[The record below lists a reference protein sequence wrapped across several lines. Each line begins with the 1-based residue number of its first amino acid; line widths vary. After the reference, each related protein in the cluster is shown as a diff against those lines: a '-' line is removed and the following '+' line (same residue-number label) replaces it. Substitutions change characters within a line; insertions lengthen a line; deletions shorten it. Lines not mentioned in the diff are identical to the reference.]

1 MTPLARPGDP
11 PRPPASLSQK
21 GLTLT
26 SLGVDTVLYRIHRSH
41 LAPLYFGRADD
52 PDRRQ
57 RWDAPDASYGVCYM
71 ALEASIAFAETLLR
85 DLAIDVVQEA
95 ELMIRS
101 LARFR
106 VVESLRLVSMHGRGL
121 RKHGADASVVQ
132 GPYDVTW
139 AWSAAFHA
147 HPDAPDGI
155 LYRARHDDSGLA
167 VALFERARGK
177 VEHLDSRGL
186 MSPASAR
193 ELAEWLDR
201 YGIGLT
207 S

>member
-1 MTPLARPGDP
+1 MARPGNP
-11 PRPPASLSQK
+11 PLPPATLSARALTLSQVEA
-21 GLTLT
+21 GTI
-26 SLGVDTVLYRIHRSH
+26 LYRIHRSH
-41 LAPLYFGRADD
+41 LAPLYFGRASE
-52 PDRRQ
+52 PERRQ
-57 RWDAPDASYGVCYM
+57 RWDSPDASYGVCYL

-95 ELMIRS
+95 ELKIRS

-106 VVESLRLVSMHGRGL
+106 VVEPLRLVSMHGRGL

-132 GPYDVTW
+132 GPYEVTW
-139 AWSAAFHA
+139 AWSAVFHA

-167 VALFERARGK
+167 VALFERARDRI
-177 VEHLDSRGL
+177 EHVDSIGL
-186 MSPASAR
+186 SSPECAKD
-193 ELAEWLDR
+193 LAEWLDS